1 MTPFSTCTEGEL
13 LKIRDFLI
21 SQLSGQVFT
30 SSNVP
35 GLSFTMRVES
45 REDAERQLLLIG
57 DELYQ
62 LNRHKYKRAR
72 RIKQTV
78 MRMAFDDATNRSNH

>member
-30 SSNVP
+30 SSSVP

-57 DELYQ
+57 DELYRI
-62 LNRHKYKRAR
+62 NPCKYKRAR

>member
-1 MTPFSTCTEGEL
+1 MTPYATCTEKEL

-21 SQLSGQVFT
+21 SQMSGGVFT

-35 GLSFTMRVES
+35 GLSWTMRVES

-57 DELYQ
+57 DELYR
-62 LNRHKYKRAR
+62 LNPCQYRRAR

-78 MRMAFDDATNRSNH
+78 MRVAFDDATNRSYH